1 MIVNN
6 LGNQKTQVC
15 IVGSGLGGGTLA
27 LKLAEK
33 GISFIII
40 EAGGLDNNSPNVT
53 HESTGREFGLRSTR
67 SIQLGGTSNLW
78 HGVLSPLDEIDFKS
92 REWIPGS
99 GWPITFEDLN
109 DFYQEASTLLGV
121 KDYDYFTIDK
131 LPDNL
136 KDELGNVEFNQ
147 NILKNKMFQQPLPA
161 KNFKEDLLQL
171 VKDSNKY
178 HLCLNSVALEL
189 VMDGGITTSL
199 KIGKEDGSIFEIEAD
214 NFVISSGAL
223 ETPRL
228 LLNSNLNNTSIG
240 KYLMDHPMANLCQI
254 ESKTKQKSHLYSA
267 MKYAP
272 NIAIK
277 TGLELQDS
285 IQEKLKLPNHN
296 FYLRPSFTKGI
307 DNKTEKIILSLLTFR
322 DGGITLKDVWSVISN
337 IKVIFQVVLYKF
349 SLNPSHKYSDLWFV
363 TEQIPHKDS
372 NVTLA
377 DSCDKW
383 GYSISRVNWKIADQ
397 DEKSMLQWYEIL
409 KNECFDGRQYLFNNQ
424 FKDTDWNE
432 NFTSAAHHVGTA
444 RMSDTEENG
453 VVDKNLKVFGVDNL
467 YVCDGSIFPTSGN
480 VNCGLTISAFACR
493 LANHLSANLN
503 NG

>member
-1 MIVNN
+1 MIIKNFS
-6 LGNQKTQVC
+6 NQKTQVC

-27 LKLAEK
+27 LKLAER
-33 GISFIII
+33 GIGFIII
-40 EAGGLDNNSPNVT
+40 EAGGLKNNSESVT
-53 HESTGREFGLRSTR
+53 HESIGRDFGLRTTR

-99 GWPITFEDLN
+99 GWPITLQDLN
-109 DFYQEASTLLGV
+109 NFYHEASTLLGV
-121 KDYDYFTIDK
+121 KHYDYFAADK

-136 KDELGNVEFNQ
+136 KDELGNVEFRQ
-147 NILKNKMFQQPLPA
+147 DFLKNKMFQQPLPA
-161 KNFKEDLLQL
+161 KNFKEDILEL

-189 VMDGGITTSL
+189 IMGDGITTSL
-199 KIGKEDGSIFEIEAD
+199 KIGKEDGGFFEIQAD

-228 LLNSNLNNTSIG
+228 LLNSNLNNACIG

-254 ESKTKQKSHLYSA
+254 ESKTKHKSHLYSA
-267 MKYAP
+267 MRYAP

-277 TGLELQDS
+277 TGLELLDS

-322 DGGITLKDVWSVISN
+322 DGGITLKDVWNVISN

-349 SLNPSHKYSDLWFV
+349 SLNPLYKYSDLWFV

-372 NVTLA
+372 NVSLA
-377 DSCDKW
+377 NRRDKW
-383 GYSISRVNWKIADQ
+383 GYPISSVNWKLTDQ
-397 DEKSMLQWYEIL
+397 DEKSMVQWYEL
-409 KNECFDGRQYLFNNQ
+409 LRDKCFDNERYLFEDQ
-424 FKDTDWNE
+424 FTDSDWGANY
-432 NFTSAAHHVGTA
+432 TSAAHHVGTA
-444 RMSDTEENG
+444 RMADTEEDG
-453 VVDKNLKVFGVDNL
+453 VVDKNLKVFGSDNL
-467 YVCDGSIFPTSGN
+467 FVCDGSIFATSGN

-493 LANHLSANLN
+493 LANHLSINLN
-503 NG
+503 NK